1 MAEICCE
8 EAKSTPAPSTTA
20 AAAAAAAAVTAT
32 AAAAVAVASSALERR
47 RRRLEMRRYRV
58 ATDLEPVAE
67 DARAAKRQ
75 RLTRT
80 VSGPC
85 ALSGGLDPELRPR
98 TTPAAPDRMPRFGVT
113 SVCGRRREMEDA
125 VSIRPDFLP
134 GAAAGKHHFF
144 GVFDGHG
151 CSHVAT
157 MCQDRMH
164 EVVADEHKNA
174 GSAGEE
180 AAWKGVME
188 RSFARLDEQAASW
201 ATSRSGDEPACRCE
215 QQMPSRCDHVGSTA
229 VVAVVSSTHIV
240 VANAGDSRAVLS
252 RGGVPVP
259 LSVDHK
265 PDRPDELAR
274 IEAAGGR
281 VIYWDGARVLGV
293 LAMSRAIGDGYL
305 KPYVS
310 SEPEV
315 TVTERS
321 DDDECL
327 ILASDGLWDVVT
339 NEMACEVVR
348 ACFRSNG
355 PPSAAAAGPA
365 PSSADADAENGTVK
379 GVSKA
384 ESDKACSDAAMLLAK
399 LALAR
404 RSADNVSVVVVDLR
418 RAL

>member
-8 EAKSTPAPSTTA
+8 EAKSTPATAVA
-20 AAAAAAAAVTAT
+20 AAAAT

-47 RRRLEMRRYRV
+47 RRRLEMRRFQAPA
-58 ATDLEPVAE
+58 ATE
-67 DARAAKRQ
+67 DVRAVKWQ
-75 RLTRT
+75 RLART
-80 VSGPC
+80 ASGSCPD
-85 ALSGGLDPELRPR
+85 AAAASGFERPELPERLAR
-98 TTPAAPDRMPRFGVT
+98 YGVT

-134 GAAAGKHHFF
+134 GSTNHHFF

-157 MCQDRMH
+157 LCQDRMH
-164 EVVADEHKNA
+164 EVVAEEHSNT
-174 GSAGEE
+174 GSGEE
-180 AAWKGVME
+180 TAAWKGVME
-188 RSFARLDEQAASW
+188 RSFARVDEQAASW
-201 ATSRSGDEPACRCE
+201 ASSRSGDEPACRCE

-229 VVAVVSSTHIV
+229 VVAVVSPTHVV

-252 RGGVPVP
+252 RAGAPVP

-305 KPYVS
+305 KPFVS

-315 TVTERS
+315 TVTERT

-355 PPSAAAAGPA
+355 PPAPAARPDGVA
-365 PSSADADAENGTVK
+365 PSPTPAADADAEGGSAVVK

-384 ESDKACSDAAMLLAK
+384 DSDKACSDAAMLLAK

-404 RSADNVSVVVVDLR
+404 RSADNVSVLVVDLR
-418 RAL
+418 RGI